1 MHLIDVT
8 NSYAELVHSQLNT
21 TSVNYV
27 KVYSLGNTTVVYTE
41 SPIAIGI
48 VLENH
53 HRKIREEELEFVIK
67 RLIPDQT
74 SYQLTVDKHRRVVEI
89 HVDK

>member
-8 NSYAELVHSQLNT
+8 NSYSSLVQSQLNT
-21 TSVNYV
+21 TAATFV
-27 KVYSLGNTTVVYTE
+27 KVYSLGNTSVVFTE
-41 SPIAIGI
+41 SSDAIGI

-53 HRKIREEELEFVIK
+53 DRRIRVEEIEFVIK
-67 RLIPDQT
+67 RLVPTDR
-74 SYQLTVDKHRRVVEI
+74 SYQLTVDSGRRVIEI

>member
-53 HRKIREEELEFVIK
+53 HRKIREEELEFLIK
-67 RLIPDQT
+67 QLIPDQT
-74 SYQLTVDKHRRVVEI
+74 RYQLTVDKHRRVVEI